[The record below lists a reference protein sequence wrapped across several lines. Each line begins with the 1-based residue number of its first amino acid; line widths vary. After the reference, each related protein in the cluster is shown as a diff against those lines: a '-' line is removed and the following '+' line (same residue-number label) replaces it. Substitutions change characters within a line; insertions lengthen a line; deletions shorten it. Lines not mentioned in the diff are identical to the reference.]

1 MFGFTLSSEIK
12 LGDLSIIVSAFVFI
26 YTIIENR
33 RFKRQEYAER
43 IRKAGGTIISKL
55 DRYQELTLRFF
66 QDIQPLITEMD
77 IQLVKEKDIV
87 RTRDALWIGL
97 TEARAK
103 ASQRIIDEQIEMA
116 YVDLYGY
123 DYRVKELFTNAIRE
137 LNTIDAI
144 VHKEFL
150 VLTQENVLRMENRTD
165 NIKSGELGNLLHRT
179 CEIVSSDCINRMN
192 EVLSYFKKEM
202 NKLIEAPDKDIVKRN
217 IKIEGWKFSSSIEE
231 APSSELE
238 GTIVFP
244 NDFG

>member
-1 MFGFTLSSEIK
+1 
-12 LGDLSIIVSAFVFI
+12 
-26 YTIIENR
+26 
-33 RFKRQEYAER
+33 
-43 IRKAGGTIISKL
+43 
-55 DRYQELTLRFF
+55 LTLRFF
-66 QDIQPLITEMD
+66 QDIQPLITEID
-77 IQLVKEKDIV
+77 IQLVKEKDII

-97 TEARAK
+97 TEARAI

-137 LNTIDAI
+137 LNAIEAI

-150 VLTQENVLRMENRTD
+150 VLTQENVLRMENRTA
-165 NIKSGELGNLLHRT
+165 NIKSGELGNLLHGT

-192 EVLSYFKKEM
+192 EVLSYFKNEM